1 MLCFENYYELL
12 ALFRMLREAKFDSD
26 PNDREIAGSP
36 IAAEI
41 CEKTVE
47 ALIKADRSEN
57 AEKKWRE
64 WLTIKE
70 HDYFN
75 EKYLRLRREQLRE
88 EGYSEEAIDSVI
100 RMEMQD
106 RKNKTVWETALS
118 NAIKDER
125 WDSPKYSEHSKQAEL
140 VRIYLSP
147 FTCSDSEIDEFIE
160 LCLKEAESRKC

>member
-1 MLCFENYYELL
+1 MLCFEDYYELL
-12 ALFRMLREAKFDSD
+12 ALFRMLREAKFDSE
-26 PNDREIAGSP
+26 PNDLEIAGSP

-70 HDYFN
+70 HTFFN
-75 EKYLRLRREQLRE
+75 EKYLQLRREQLRD
-88 EGYSEEAIDSVI
+88 EGYRELVI
-100 RMEMQD
+100 SSIITREMKD
-106 RKNKTVWETALS
+106 RNNQTVWEIALK
-118 NAIKDER
+118 NAKKDYR
-125 WDSPKYSEHSKQAEL
+125 WHDPNYSDHSKQVEL
-140 VRIYLSP
+140 AHIFLSP

-160 LCLKEAESRKC
+160 LCLEKGEKL